1 MNFNNQLIVLTI
13 PAIVI
18 AYPLVTIAQTGQQ
31 VNQLAR
37 ETTVL
42 ILGQDK
48 SIGSGVIVSRDQNT
62 YYVLTSNHVIG
73 SSEYKIIT
81 PDQQEH
87 LLESQNVQRFPNN
100 IDLAIISFTSDQD
113 YQVAKLGASSY
124 VEPGLTVF
132 VSGWPKPGQVEN
144 NQLVRHL
151 SSGTIASVLPEPVQ
165 GYQFGYNNTTQAGMS
180 GGPVFDL
187 DGRVIAIHGLAN
199 YDLENAT
206 ELSDRQIDPRV
217 GADLS
222 RTGFNYGIPIDV
234 FIQQLPYHRE
244 VFNGVIIETQ
254 PPSPS
259 TETVEPEVTEDTGF
273 AIDVGKIFQ
282 RWLTREIEEGLD
294 RIPLPWKR

>member
-1 MNFNNQLIVLTI
+1 MNFNNQLIALTI

-18 AYPLVTIAQTGQQ
+18 TYPQVSLAQTGQQ

-37 ETTVL
+37 ETTVV
-42 ILGQDK
+42 ILGEDK
-48 SIGSGVIVSRDQNT
+48 SIGSGVIVSRDNNT

-73 SSEYKIIT
+73 SSEYKVVT
-81 PDQQEH
+81 PEGQEYAI
-87 LLESQNVQRFPNN
+87 EPENVQRFPNN
-100 IDLAIISFTSDQD
+100 IDLAIVAFTSDKD
-113 YQVAKLGASSY
+113 YQIATLGPSNY

-151 SSGTIASVLPEPVQ
+151 SSGSIASVLPEPVQ

-187 DGRVIAIHGLAN
+187 EGRVVAIHGLAN

-222 RTGFNYGIPIDV
+222 RTGFNYGIPIDL

-244 VFNGVIIETQ
+244 IFNGVIIETQ
-254 PPSPS
+254 APSTS
-259 TETVEPEVTEDTGF
+259 TETVEPEVTQDTGF

-282 RWLTREIEEGLD
+282 RWLVGEIEEGLD